1 MSNALSSI
9 GKRTDNRNTISQRPG
24 QLDLSIGQY
33 LINRLQDYGIADCF
47 GIPGDYILN
56 FYSMLESSPINV
68 VGCTREDCAGFAA
81 DAYARIR
88 GMGAL
93 CVTYCVGGLSVCN
106 SVAGA
111 FAEKSPVVLLSG
123 SPGLSERVNN
133 PLLHHKVR
141 DFSTQLEVFEKL
153 CIAATELV
161 DPITAFSEIDRV
173 LDACY
178 RFKRPVYIE
187 LPRDMVDV
195 VPPVAHAFRRP
206 STQFDSL
213 ALDEAV
219 KEAVER
225 ISHAKKPII
234 IAGVEIHRFGLQDQL
249 LKLAEQAKIP
259 IAATILGKSVVNETH
274 PLFVGLY
281 EGAMGKEEVTQYVED
296 SDCVLLLG
304 AFMTD
309 INLGIYTAQLEVRN
323 CIYATSEHLQI
334 SYHHYPHVPL
344 ADFLDRL
351 IQANP
356 KPEHRAIPDNLH
368 IKQPGGFTIE
378 PTRQLEVSRMV
389 ARINSQI
396 DAQTIVIADIGDSL
410 FASSELVIHEQTDF
424 LSPAY
429 YTSMGFS
436 VPAALGAC
444 VAKPE
449 DRVLVIVGDGAFQ
462 MTGQEM
468 SSLIRL
474 GHAPVIIVLD
484 NHGYGTERFLQ
495 EGTWKYNEI
504 AVWNYS
510 KLPDVYGGGAGYLV
524 TNEAEFDA
532 ALNTAWADRSQ
543 LHLIHAKLAE
553 GDASSTLLRLAHRLG
568 QRV

>member
-1 MSNALSSI
+1 
-9 GKRTDNRNTISQRPG
+9 
-24 QLDLSIGQY
+24 
-33 LINRLQDYGIADCF
+33 
-47 GIPGDYILN
+47 
-56 FYSMLESSPINV
+56 
-68 VGCTREDCAGFAA
+68 
-81 DAYARIR
+81 
-88 GMGAL
+88 
-93 CVTYCVGGLSVCN
+93 
-106 SVAGA
+106 
-111 FAEKSPVVLLSG
+111 
-123 SPGLSERVNN
+123 
-133 PLLHHKVR
+133 
-141 DFSTQLEVFEKL
+141 
-153 CIAATELV
+153 
-161 DPITAFSEIDRV
+161 
-173 LDACY
+173 
-178 RFKRPVYIE
+178 
-187 LPRDMVDV
+187 
-195 VPPVAHAFRRP
+195 
-206 STQFDSL
+206 
-213 ALDEAV
+213 
-219 KEAVER
+219 
-225 ISHAKKPII
+225 
-234 IAGVEIHRFGLQDQL
+234 
-249 LKLAEQAKIP
+249 
-259 IAATILGKSVVNETH
+259 
-274 PLFVGLY
+274 
-281 EGAMGKEEVTQYVED
+281 
-296 SDCVLLLG
+296 
-304 AFMTD
+304 MTD

-378 PTRQLEVSRMV
+378 PARQLEVSRMV

-532 ALNTAWADRSQ
+532 ALNTAWADRTQ